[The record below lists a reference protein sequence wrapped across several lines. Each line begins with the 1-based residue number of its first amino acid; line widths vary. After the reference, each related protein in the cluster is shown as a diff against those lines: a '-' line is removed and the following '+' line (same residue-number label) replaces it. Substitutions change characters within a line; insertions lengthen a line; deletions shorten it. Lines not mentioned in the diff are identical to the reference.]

1 MNKSINEIYDSFWK
15 RILEKNGKFNFEQCK
30 RELADY
36 YVLLEN
42 AAKVYGHVTN
52 HATYNVM
59 VDPRVIIN
67 LNNESH
73 QETYDEGSLEGFQ
86 EAIELVKHVIDRAP
100 GDISGSELIELID
113 AEVEHHLE
121 QEITTH

>member
-1 MNKSINEIYDSFWK
+1 
-15 RILEKNGKFNFEQCK
+15 
-30 RELADY
+30 
-36 YVLLEN
+36 
-42 AAKVYGHVTN
+42 
-52 HATYNVM
+52 M